1 MNIKRFE
8 DEIGYKFKNRKYLER
23 ALTHSSYNREK
34 NTKHQDNERLEFLG
48 DAFFDAI
55 VTAELFHRM
64 EKDAEG
70 KLTKTRALIVCENSL
85 ARAARNFDLG
95 SYMYIGRGE
104 EMAGGR
110 NRASIL
116 ADAMEAVIGALYLDG
131 GYEITRNFVLR
142 TFSDIV
148 DEAVAGKLVSDY
160 KSEIQEKL
168 QKNGKNISI
177 TYTTD
182 REEGPAHNK
191 TFFVH
196 LSYDGKILGEGSGKS
211 KKEAEQNAART
222 ALCKLNRSETD
233 VF

>member
-1 MNIKRFE
+1 MNISRLESK
-8 DEIGYKFKNRKYLER
+8 IGYKFKNSVYLER

-55 VTAELFHRM
+55 VSAELFREM
-64 EKDAEG
+64 EKETEG
-70 KLTKTRALIVCENSL
+70 KLTKTRSLVVCESSL
-85 ARAARNFDLG
+85 ANAARKLHVG
-95 SYMYIGRGE
+95 EYMLIGRGE

-110 NRASIL
+110 ERESIL
-116 ADAMEAVIGALYLDG
+116 ADAMEAVIGAIYLDG
-131 GYEITRNFVLR
+131 GYEAAHKFV
-142 TFSDIV
+142 TAIFADTIKK
-148 DEAVAGKLVSDY
+148 AVSGQLFSDY

-177 TYTTD
+177 IYTTD
-182 REEGPAHNK
+182 REEGPAHDK

-196 LSYDGKILGEGSGKS
+196 LSYNGEILGEGNGKS
-211 KKEAEQNAART
+211 KKEAEQNAAKE
-222 ALCKLNRSETD
+222 ALSRLKRSKTD

>member
-8 DEIGYKFKNRKYLER
+8 NEIGYKFKNRKYLER

-55 VTAELFHRM
+55 VSAELFRRM
-64 EKDAEG
+64 EKEAEG

-110 NRASIL
+110 NRSSIL

-142 TFSDIV
+142 TFNDIV
-148 DEAVAGKLVSDY
+148 DEAVAGKLFSDY

-168 QKNGKNISI
+168 QKSGKNISI

-196 LSYDGKILGEGSGKS
+196 LSYDGRILGEGVGKS
-211 KKEAEQNAART
+211 KKEAEQNAARA
-222 ALCKLNRSETD
+222 ALCLLNRSETD